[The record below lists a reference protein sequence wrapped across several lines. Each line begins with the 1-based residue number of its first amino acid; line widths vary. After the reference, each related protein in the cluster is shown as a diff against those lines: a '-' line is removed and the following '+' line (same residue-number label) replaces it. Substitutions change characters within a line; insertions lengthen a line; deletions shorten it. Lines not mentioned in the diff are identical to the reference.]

1 MSTIAQN
8 IAAIRATIPENVQ
21 LVCVSKFHPAEAIME
36 AYNIGERDFGESRV
50 QELCLKQSQLPADI
64 RWHFIGHLQT
74 NKVRQIVPF
83 VHLIHSVDSIHLL
96 ETINAE
102 AERIHRVVN
111 ILLEVHTANETT
123 KSGFMPD
130 ELLNVKSAICNLKYP
145 NVNVLGL
152 MTMATN
158 TTDETEIHR
167 CFKQLPNL
175 RSSIFNGDAIL
186 SMGMSDDYLLAIQDG
201 SNMVRIGTD
210 IFGSRQY

>member
-8 IAAIRATIPENVQ
+8 IAAIRATLPENVQ

-36 AYNIGERDFGESRV
+36 AYNAGEREFGESRV
-50 QELCLKQSQLPADI
+50 QELCTKQSQLPADI

-102 AERIHRVVN
+102 AERINRVVN
-111 ILLEVHTANETT
+111 VLLEVHTANETT
-123 KSGFMPD
+123 KSGFTPE
-130 ELLNVKSAICNLKYP
+130 ELLNLQSAISNQQYP
-145 NVNVLGL
+145 NVHVCGL

-158 TTDETEIHR
+158 TSDEAEIHR
-167 CFKQLPNL
+167 CFQQLSNL
-175 RSSIFNGDAIL
+175 QSQLFNGEAIL